1 MFAGV
6 IAMMSTHSSAIPL
19 IRFAFAKSALN
30 TAQSGLA
37 TASSTHHKKTRNPIM
52 KPAYQPKL
60 LALVIA
66 AALGVT
72 ACTPASNPSSN
83 ANQAAAKPAT
93 ADEAKAFVAKASE
106 EMAAL
111 LIEAQR
117 ADWIA
122 NTYITEDTEALSA
135 EANEKMTETVV
146 RMANEA
152 ARFNGIEVDADTRRQ
167 LDKLKLALTLAAP
180 KDKAKTAELADIV
193 AKLNAMYGKGKYTKA
208 DGTVMSLGEM
218 SAVMASS
225 RNYDEQL
232 EMWKGWHD
240 TAAPMKPLYLRQVEL
255 ANEGAKEL
263 GYADT
268 GVLWRSKYDME
279 ANAFAA
285 ELDKQWNQVKP
296 LYQALHCHVRAKLS
310 EKYGADKVPL
320 DKPIP
325 AHLLGNMW
333 AQTWGNIYDLVAPEN
348 SDPGYDVTKL
358 LAEKGYDELKMVKGA
373 EGFFT
378 SLGFAPLPET
388 FWTRSQFIKP
398 RDRDVVCHAS
408 AWDLDSK
415 DDLRIK
421 MCIERTGE
429 EFAVIHHELGHNFYQ
444 RAYKNQPVFYQD
456 SANDGFHE
464 AIGDTIALSVTPK
477 YLKQIGLLEQ
487 VPDESK
493 DIGLLMKMALD
504 KVAFLPF
511 GLMVDQ
517 WRWQVFSGQVKPEQ
531 YNEAWWQLRE
541 KYQGVRAP
549 VARSE
554 AVFDAAAKFHVPANT
569 PYTRY
574 FLAHILQFQFHKAL
588 CGIAKDDG
596 PIHRCSIYGSK
607 EAGTALN
614 SMLEMGASKPWQDAL
629 QSLTGKPEMDSSAI
643 LDYFAPLKAYLD
655 EQNKDRN
662 CGW

>member
-1 MFAGV
+1 
-6 IAMMSTHSSAIPL
+6 
-19 IRFAFAKSALN
+19 
-30 TAQSGLA
+30 
-37 TASSTHHKKTRNPIM
+37 M

-72 ACTPASNPSSN
+72 ACTPASGP
-83 ANQAAAKPAT
+83 ANTSTDQAASKPAT

-111 LIEAQR
+111 LLEAQR

-208 DGTVMSLGEM
+208 DGTVMALGEM

-240 TAAPMKPLYLRQVEL
+240 TAAPMRPLYVRQVEL

-268 GVLWRSKYDME
+268 GALWRSKYDMD
-279 ANAFAA
+279 ADAFAA

-333 AQTWGNIYDLVAPEN
+333 AQTWGNIYDVVAPAN

-477 YLKQIGLLEQ
+477 YLKQIGLLQQ

-493 DIGLLMKMALD
+493 DIGLLMKMALE

-554 AVFDAAAKFHVPANT
+554 ADFDAAAKFHVPANT

-574 FLAHILQFQFHKAL
+574 FLADILQFQFHRAL

-607 EAGTALN
+607 DAGVALN
-614 SMLEMGASKPWQDAL
+614 KMLEMGASKPWQDAL
-629 QSLTGKPEMDSSAI
+629 QSLTGKAEMDSSAM

-655 EQNKDRN
+655 EQNKGRQ

>member
-1 MFAGV
+1 
-6 IAMMSTHSSAIPL
+6 
-19 IRFAFAKSALN
+19 
-30 TAQSGLA
+30 
-37 TASSTHHKKTRNPIM
+37 M

-180 KDKAKTAELADIV
+180 RDKAKTAELADIV

-240 TAAPMKPLYLRQVEL
+240 TAAPMKPLYIRQVEL

-268 GVLWRSKYDME
+268 GALWRSKYDMD
-279 ANAFAA
+279 ADAFAA

-333 AQTWGNIYDLVAPEN
+333 AQSWGNIYDLVAPEN

-388 FWTRSQFIKP
+388 FWTRSQFVKP

-504 KVAFLPF
+504 KVAFVPF

-541 KYQGVRAP
+541 KYQGVSAP

-554 AVFDAAAKFHVPANT
+554 ADFDAAAKFHVPANT

-614 SMLEMGASKPWQDAL
+614 SMLEMGASKPWQEAL
-629 QSLTGKPEMDSSAI
+629 QSLTGKPEMDSSAM

-655 EQNKDRN
+655 EQNKGRN